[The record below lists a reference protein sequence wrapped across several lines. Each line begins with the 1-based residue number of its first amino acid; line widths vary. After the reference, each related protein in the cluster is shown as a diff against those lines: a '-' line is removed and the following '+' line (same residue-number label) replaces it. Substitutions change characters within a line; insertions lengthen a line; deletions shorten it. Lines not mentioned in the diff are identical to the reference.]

1 MGQVTLT
8 NDSRKDDES
17 QTWSAFQ
24 SSARRIGSSGQKS
37 FDYLD
42 GITWITACYQDLT
55 LALLLVEIIFIYCI
69 TTKTSVWLEIKS
81 SCWIAKI
88 ISSMFSSLSFLFLS
102 SSSDGSLATKQIV
115 FLQRPVLGRK
125 RRESKVHGHTFLF
138 VIHGCEVSLL
148 ARYPKAASPFAT
160 STTTAV
166 YVLSRQ
172 THTQRRTNVR
182 KLFSI

>member
-1 MGQVTLT
+1 MSFIPQYNSTHRMGQVTLT

-88 ISSMFSSLSFLFLS
+88 ISSMFSSLS
-102 SSSDGSLATKQIV
+102 
-115 FLQRPVLGRK
+115 
-125 RRESKVHGHTFLF
+125 
-138 VIHGCEVSLL
+138 CSLL
-148 ARYPKAASPFAT
+148 CFSHLLVMEVWPP
-160 STTTAV
+160 
-166 YVLSRQ
+166 
-172 THTQRRTNVR
+172 N
-182 KLFSI
+182 KLFSCRDQSWAERGGNPRYTDTHSYL